1 MGTFKVWGSSK
12 LSENLFSSFAL
23 CVGRRLSTFI
33 AYIVCCSER
42 LYNLDGINAVK
53 EIVVKEAPIEEA
65 VQINKCVT
73 EFDPYPK
80 EYFETRYK
88 DKDTLI
94 IAAYIDDKPAG
105 YLVGYNVS
113 DNEFYC
119 WMVGV
124 SPVFRRKGVLK
135 ALMDY
140 QEKWAKKREYK
151 KITIKTRNNLREMLA
166 YLVAYGFYFT
176 EVIQRPAVEDNRILL
191 EKKI

>member
-1 MGTFKVWGSSK
+1 MWG
-12 LSENLFSSFAL
+12 EGFA
-23 CVGRRLSTFI
+23 RLLLTL
-33 AYIVCCSER
+33 CCSKR
-42 LYNLDGINAVK
+42 LYNLDGINTVK
-53 EIVVKEAPIEEA
+53 EIIVKEVPIEEA
-65 VQINKCVT
+65 VQINKRIT

-94 IAAYIDDKPAG
+94 IAASIDDKPAG

-113 DNEFYC
+113 ESEFYC

-140 QEKWAKKREYK
+140 QENWAKKRGYT
-151 KITIKTRNNLREMLA
+151 KITIKTGNNLRAMLA
-166 YLVAYGFYFT
+166 YLVAYGFNFT
-176 EVIQRPAVEDNRILL
+176 GVIQRPAVGDNRILL
-191 EKKI
+191 EKRI